1 MIKDMNKKQWL
12 IYILVPL
19 LPLLIF
25 WFLPMFI
32 SLFISFT
39 NWDYISPTYDV
50 VGLENYTDLIT
61 SEEFASSLWN
71 TVVFSLGTVIP
82 TLVIGF
88 LLALLLIRQKFMH
101 NFIQA
106 CLFAPWVTPM
116 VAVSIVWS
124 WMYQPEG
131 LINNLL
137 AHIGVAGPDWLS
149 SSTFA
154 MVAVIVVTVW
164 KNAGWAM
171 LFYSTAMSSIS
182 PSYDEV
188 CDIAG
193 ASYWQRIQTIYFPM
207 TLPTTLFLSVITLIS
222 SIQAYDQINVLTQG
236 GPAGATRTLL
246 YMFYQLAFEE
256 FNMGKATALSVIM
269 LVITGL
275 LAFAIFSL
283 QGHYRKEG
291 VA

>member
-25 WFLPMFI
+25 WFLPMII
-32 SLFISFT
+32 SLLISFT
-39 NWDYISPTYDV
+39 NWDYISPTYDI
-50 VGLENYTDLIT
+50 VGIENYTDLIT

-131 LINNLL
+131 LINNML
-137 AHIGVAGPDWLS
+137 AHIGISGPDWLS

-182 PSYDEV
+182 PAYDEV

-193 ASYWQRIQTIYFPM
+193 ASYWQRIRTIYFPM
-207 TLPTTLFLSVITLIS
+207 TLPTTLFLSIITLIS

-291 VA
+291 MA